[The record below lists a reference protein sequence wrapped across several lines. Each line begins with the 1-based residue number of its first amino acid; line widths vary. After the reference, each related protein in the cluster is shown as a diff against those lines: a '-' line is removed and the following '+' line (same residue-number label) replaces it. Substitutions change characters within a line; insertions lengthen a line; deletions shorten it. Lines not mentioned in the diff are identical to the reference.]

1 MANKNSNLHQA
12 KSAKNDEFYT
22 QLTDIEKEMMYYKDF
37 FKGKIVLCN
46 CNDMVH
52 TNFAKY
58 FSLNFEHLGLK
69 KLICTAYKIDGVHG
83 KVCIYE
89 GDKNGNLVPDI
100 EEWEQHMLN
109 GDGSFDSGECIELL
123 KKCDVVV
130 TNPPFSCYS
139 DDTEVM
145 TNKGWKLFK
154 DVNIEKDLILSLN
167 PNTKEMEYVK
177 AVDYYCN
184 RYDGV
189 MYNFKSR
196 NVDLF
201 VTPNHRMYAVDSN
214 NKVLYDKEN
223 KLIMASDVKKTHL
236 LPRDG
241 FSFKGIRQNY
251 FILPQTTQ
259 KEQYSRKEIT
269 IPEKSIP
276 MGDWLEFFGFYL
288 ADGCFRDHINSK
300 NGNRDYTISVK
311 QHRKN
316 EEYVLNLFERI
327 GFKANISIDGDKA
340 NYWVHSKQLWT
351 YLKQF
356 GRSYEKYIPND
367 FLKLDK
373 EYLERLLK
381 GYSNGDSY
389 QNEKEIHYSSVS
401 KKLILNIQ
409 EILLKIYGHLFQI
422 REVKSK
428 YKGEPYIYFMI
439 SRTKN
444 IIHSFNTKYGVPQ
457 KKEYHSNV
465 YCLQLE
471 KNHIMLVKRNGIVSW
486 CGNCFRS
493 FAKTLFDYDK
503 KFLIMS
509 NNNAIT
515 YKEFFPFF
523 KEKKV
528 WLGRTLFTGKMPYFK
543 VSDDYPMD
551 NERFIKKEDGLYK
564 QVNAICWFTNIP
576 NDSNRESLCMF
587 KKYTPEEYP
596 QYDNYNAIE
605 CGRMENLP
613 YNYNGIIG
621 IPITGL
627 KYLWSDGTIH
637 TEDNNGEPTQF
648 EIVGIMSG
656 AKGEPFTNG
665 NDNRPKF
672 YVNNKGVYA
681 RILIKRIV

>member
-22 QLTDIEKEMMYYKDF
+22 QLTDIEKEMMYYKNF
-37 FKGKIVLCN
+37 FKGKVVLCN

-100 EEWEQHMLN
+100 EEWKQHMLN
-109 GDGSFDSGECIELL
+109 GDGSFDSEECIEFL
-123 KKCDVVV
+123 KECDVVV
-130 TNPPFSCYS
+130 TNPAFS
-139 DDTEVM
+139 
-145 TNKGWKLFK
+145 LF
-154 DVNIEKDLILSLN
+154 
-167 PNTKEMEYVK
+167 
-177 AVDYYCN
+177 
-184 RYDGV
+184 R
-189 MYNFKSR
+189 R
-196 NVDLF
+196 F
-201 VTPNHRMYAVDSN
+201 V
-214 NKVLYDKEN
+214 
-223 KLIMASDVKKTHL
+223 
-236 LPRDG
+236 
-241 FSFKGIRQNY
+241 
-251 FILPQTTQ
+251 
-259 KEQYSRKEIT
+259 
-269 IPEKSIP
+269 
-276 MGDWLEFFGFYL
+276 
-288 ADGCFRDHINSK
+288 
-300 NGNRDYTISVK
+300 
-311 QHRKN
+311 
-316 EEYVLNLFERI
+316 
-327 GFKANISIDGDKA
+327 
-340 NYWVHSKQLWT
+340 
-351 YLKQF
+351 
-356 GRSYEKYIPND
+356 
-367 FLKLDK
+367 
-373 EYLERLLK
+373 
-381 GYSNGDSY
+381 
-389 QNEKEIHYSSVS
+389 
-401 KKLILNIQ
+401 
-409 EILLKIYGHLFQI
+409 
-422 REVKSK
+422 
-428 YKGEPYIYFMI
+428 
-439 SRTKN
+439 
-444 IIHSFNTKYGVPQ
+444 
-457 KKEYHSNV
+457 
-465 YCLQLE
+465 
-471 KNHIMLVKRNGIVSW
+471 
-486 CGNCFRS
+486 
-493 FAKTLFDYDK
+493 KTLFDYGK

-543 VSDDYPMD
+543 VPDDYPMD

-648 EIVGIMSG
+648 EIIGIMSG

>member
-37 FKGKIVLCN
+37 FKGKVVLCN

-100 EEWEQHMLN
+100 EEWEQHLLN
-109 GDGSFDSGECIELL
+109 GDGSFDSEECIEFL
-123 KKCDVVV
+123 KECDVVV

-177 AVDYYCN
+177 AVDYFCN

-493 FAKTLFDYDK
+493 FVKTLFDYDK
-503 KFLIMS
+503 KFLIIGNM
-509 NNNAIT
+509 NAIT
-515 YKEFFPFF
+515 YKEIFPYI
-523 KEKKV
+523 KNNQL
-528 WLGRTLFTGKMPYFK
+528 WLGVNAKGGTRKGNSLSFSDDNGKMSD
-543 VSDDYPMD
+543 VSSW
-551 NERFIKKEDGLYK
+551 
-564 QVNAICWFTNIP
+564 WFTNID
-576 NDSNRESLCMF
+576 NKRRNTTLDLY

-605 CGRMENLP
+605 CGRSCDVPMD
-613 YNYNGIIG
+613 YDGVIG
-621 IPITGL
+621 VPISFL
-627 KYLWSDGTIH
+627 MFH
-637 TEDNNGEPTQF
+637 CPTQF
-648 EIVGIMSG
+648 EIIWTTDRGGDGMLETLKKRSFDKSWDSAWVN
-656 AKGEPFTNG
+656 GEKTY
-665 NDNRPKF
+665 K
-672 YVNNKGVYA
+672 
-681 RILIKRIV
+681 RIFIKRIA